1 MRSTLRAGA
10 LALTAL
16 FAVAA
21 CSSGGASPAAATPT
35 AAPSAAASVAPAS
48 QAAPSPSPSA
58 DACAKSSLALV
69 APGKLTIGTDNPAF
83 PPYFKANPAGNTEPW
98 DKSQGDP
105 TTGEGFES
113 AVGFAIAD
121 KLGFSKDEVAWVVV
135 PFANSYAPGTK
146 TFDFDLNQVA
156 YTAARAETADLSD
169 GYYFGPQTVVVLK
182 SSPFAKA
189 TSITELK
196 DAKFGAQTGTTS
208 YDAIVKVVKPTNE
221 PMAYDSNDAAV
232 QALKV
237 KQIDALV
244 VDLPTSDYVTNVQV
258 EGAMILGTLEQGELE
273 HFSAVLSKGSPLTAC
288 VNQAIKALTDD
299 GTLKT
304 LTDKWLPFAN
314 TPVLKP

>member
-1 MRSTLRAGA
+1 MRSTLRSGA

-21 CSSGGASPAAATPT
+21 CSGAGASPAASTPSV
-35 AAPSAAASVAPAS
+35 APSTVPSTAPAS
-48 QAAPSPSPSA
+48 QAASPSPSA
-58 DACAKSSLALV
+58 DACAKAGLTLV
-69 APGKLTIGTDNPAF
+69 APGKFTIGTDNPAF

-121 KLGFSKDEVAWVVV
+121 KLGFTKDEVAWVYV
-135 PFANSYAPGTK
+135 PFANSYAPGPK
-146 TFDFDLNQVA
+146 TFDIDLNQVA

-182 SSPFAKA
+182 SSPLAKA
-189 TSITELK
+189 TSIAELK

-208 YDAIVKVVKPTNE
+208 YDAIVKVIKPTNE
-221 PMAYDSNDAAV
+221 PMAYDSNDAAI

-244 VDLPTSDYVTNVQV
+244 VDLPTSDFITNVQLDTST
-258 EGAMILGTLEQGELE
+258 AIGTLDQGDPE
-273 HFSAVLSKGSPLTAC
+273 HFSAVLAKGSPLTAC

-314 TPVLKP
+314 APVLKP

>member
-1 MRSTLRAGA
+1 MRSTLRSGA

-21 CSSGGASPAAATPT
+21 CSGAGASPAPATPT
-35 AAPSAAASVAPAS
+35 TAPSTAPSVAPAS
-48 QAAPSPSPSA
+48 QAAVSPSPSA
-58 DACAKSSLALV
+58 DACAKAGLALV
-69 APGKLTIGTDNPAF
+69 APGKLTIGTDNPAY

-98 DKSQGDP
+98 DKDQGDP

-113 AVGFAIAD
+113 AVGYAIAD

-135 PFANSYAPGTK
+135 PFSNSYAPGVK

-156 YTAARAETADLSD
+156 YTATRAETADLSD
-169 GYYFGPQTVVVLK
+169 AYYFGPQTVVVLK

-189 TSITELK
+189 TSIAELK
-196 DAKFGAQTGTTS
+196 DAKFGAQTATTS
-208 YDAIVKVVKPTNE
+208 YDAIVNAIKPTNE
-221 PMAYDSNDAAV
+221 PMAYDSNDAAE

-258 EGAMILGTLEQGELE
+258 DNSMILGTIEQGELE
-273 HFSAVLSKGSPLTAC
+273 HYSAVLAKGSPLTAC

-314 TPVLKP
+314 TPALKP